1 MGVNTQGY
9 LKGYIKPEY
18 LLNYIKQKYDA
29 NATMTIRTHD
39 YGEKSKLDFIKE
51 TYDEFDK
58 WLIEEGRINFIDGID
73 QRSLFYMH
81 DNINSYENLEYH
93 AKNGLEDMVKQEKT
107 SLSLGCWGNSVEIMR
122 DLVSQFGG
130 WIDENDC
137 DDEDYY
143 PISKDTDGNI
153 TPVILVTMEEIYQKF
168 GGVVIIKDQ

>member
-1 MGVNTQGY
+1 MGVDTQGY

-29 NATMTIRTHD
+29 NATMTIRTLD

-51 TYDEFDK
+51 TYDESDK

>member
-1 MGVNTQGY
+1 
-9 LKGYIKPEY
+9 
-18 LLNYIKQKYDA
+18 
-29 NATMTIRTHD
+29 
-39 YGEKSKLDFIKE
+39 
-51 TYDEFDK
+51 
-58 WLIEEGRINFIDGID
+58 
-73 QRSLFYMH
+73 
-81 DNINSYENLEYH
+81 
-93 AKNGLEDMVKQEKT
+93 
-107 SLSLGCWGNSVEIMR
+107 MR